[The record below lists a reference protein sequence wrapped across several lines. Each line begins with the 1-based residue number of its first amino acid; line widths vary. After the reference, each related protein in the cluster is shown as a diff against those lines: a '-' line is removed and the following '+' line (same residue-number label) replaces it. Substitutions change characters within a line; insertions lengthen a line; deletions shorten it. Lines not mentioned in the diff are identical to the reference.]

1 MWSTTERGVRVMTFN
16 NQELKKIIQ
25 APISIDKKIDLIEQ
39 LHHQDV
45 QEAVNK
51 QRELISKVIDT
62 VFSIE
67 RAETNVTPNLEDNV
81 DPFLLDALMLKKK
94 TKLTIPYLQRT
105 FKIGYN
111 RANRLLAQCEQVMNE
126 EGE

>member
-1 MWSTTERGVRVMTFN
+1 MVFN
-16 NQELKKIIQ
+16 KQELRKIIQ
-25 APISIDKKIDLIEQ
+25 APISVDMKIDLIEQ

-45 QEAVNK
+45 QKTVNK
-51 QRELISKVIDT
+51 ELELISKRIDT

-67 RAETNVTPNLEDNV
+67 RAETNVTPDLEDNV

-126 EGE
+126 EEE

>member
-1 MWSTTERGVRVMTFN
+1 MTFN

-51 QRELISKVIDT
+51 QRELISKGIDT

-111 RANRLLAQCEQVMNE
+111 RANRLLAQCEQVMDE
-126 EGE
+126 EEE